1 MPLRAGAA
9 YRRPVNAPGARHGQ
23 VHRQR
28 PRRNQHAERRGGRRP
43 QAALPP
49 GRHRFSL
56 VVVDDSGNESTPDT
70 VDVIVA
76 DRDRPTAVLQGPD
89 VASAGKPFTLSGARS
104 FDTGGGI
111 IKTWRFTY
119 LGLATR

>member
-1 MPLRAGAA
+1 MAKFTVNVPVETAAPTVVVDASPDAPLPA
-9 YRRPVNAPGARHGQ
+9 
-23 VHRQR
+23 
-28 PRRNQHAERRGGRRP
+28 
-43 QAALPP
+43 

-76 DRDRPTAVLQGPD
+76 DRDRPTAVLQGPAIAA
-89 VASAGKPFTLSGARS
+89 VGKEFTLSGARS
-104 FDTGGGI
+104 FDTGGGT

-119 LGLATR
+119 LGPAIR

>member
-1 MPLRAGAA
+1 MAKFTVNV
-9 YRRPVNAPGARHGQ
+9 PVETNTPNVVVDAD
-23 VHRQR
+23 
-28 PRRNQHAERRGGRRP
+28 P

-76 DRDRPTAVLQGPD
+76 DRHRPTAVLQGPD

>member
-1 MPLRAGAA
+1 MAKFTVNV
-9 YRRPVNAPGARHGQ
+9 PVETNTPNVVVDAD
-23 VHRQR
+23 
-28 PRRNQHAERRGGRRP
+28 P

>member
-1 MPLRAGAA
+1 MAKFTVNV
-9 YRRPVNAPGARHGQ
+9 PVETNTPNVVVDAD
-23 VHRQR
+23 
-28 PRRNQHAERRGGRRP
+28 P

-89 VASAGKPFTLSGARS
+89 VASAGKPGSARS
-104 FDTGGGI
+104 AGKPGSALNRSQSRRGSAPPKKLFGS
-111 IKTWRFTY
+111 KS
-119 LGLATR
+119 